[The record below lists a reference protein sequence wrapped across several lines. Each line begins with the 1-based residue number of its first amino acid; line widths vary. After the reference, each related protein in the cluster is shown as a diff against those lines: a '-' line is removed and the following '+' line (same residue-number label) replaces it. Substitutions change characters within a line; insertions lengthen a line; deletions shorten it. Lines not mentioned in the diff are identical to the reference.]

1 MGGKHL
7 VTTCILSK
15 NGYSISTKALIDCR
29 ANGFIFIDTLCA
41 KDIAQYLGLKTRRLP
56 QPATVKGYDGKSEN
70 AITHFLLLHLTVD
83 GRRFYNTPLLI
94 LDLGSHDL
102 ILGRKWLASFKILV
116 DCHNHCLCW
125 PSHLQP
131 SHSVVKEIT
140 VPRQGLLPRRDLQN
154 YQEDADARDQAFE
167 EEDRVLGI
175 STMAPIPGPA
185 LVTANSPDSDT
196 DSPGDSGTELE
207 LDPDSSTDYSD
218 NESDRTLPLSQP
230 ATKTKDLRST
240 PVARANPKPKTI
252 HLWDT
257 HENLHKMENNLKGIE
272 KPPVLPYNKKTFQAP
287 QTPYLIDICAINAAG
302 FHYNLMRPEN
312 ELFSTS
318 LYEIDRILDSRQ
330 EVEDREPQ
338 IPEAYK
344 AFEDIVS
351 KEASDT
357 LPPHRIYDHQ
367 IHLDQPNTL
376 GFSPLYK
383 MTTLELEETKRYLLD
398 NLSKG
403 FIEPSQSPFAAPIL
417 FVKKADGRLRFCI
430 DFQKLNDL
438 TRKDRYPLPL
448 IDELLARVSK
458 AKVFTKLDIR
468 QAFHRIRMHP
478 DSEELITFQTH
489 YGTYKCK
496 VLPFGL
502 TNGPA
507 TYQHYMNDVLFDYLD
522 DFCTAYLD
530 DILIYSENE
539 LDHEA
544 HVKKVL
550 QRLRDTGLQV
560 DLRKCEFNVT
570 RTKYLGFIITT
581 DGIEVDPEKVSA
593 VVNWQT
599 PSNVQGIQSFLG
611 FCNFYRRFIPEYGKI
626 AKPLVQLTKTGIAFQ
641 FNRKCWDAFEELKAR
656 LTSAPVLRHY
666 DPELESMIETDA
678 SDRVLAGMLSQL
690 HPDGEWYLVAYYSKT
705 MAPAEC
711 NYEIHDKEMLAVVK
725 SLDQWRPELQGTA
738 NRIKVYT
745 DHKAL
750 EYFMTTKQLTAW
762 QARWAEALSEYYFM
776 IMYWAGKQNTKA
788 DALTQRDN
796 EVAAQDGIKTQYQTR
811 AFLSQDQVD
820 PQVLRD
826 LGIDITE
833 IDLLPIE
840 GDTLEEPIGLVDRI
854 LRANRDSES
863 LGALRAQALST
874 DPGEFTLEDELLL
887 CAGRLVV
894 PKVDNLPTALIK
906 EAHDQVSS
914 AHPGRDKIYHL
925 LRPRYFWTGMRADI
939 DRYIH
944 NCHLCRKTCVPWD
957 KTPGF
962 LHPLPIPERPWR
974 HITVDFKSQPKD
986 KHGFDNICVVVDRL
1000 SKQSISIPCYKTV
1013 TAEQLA
1019 QLFIQYIYRYYGPP
1033 DSIVSDRGP
1042 QFVSTFWN
1050 AFCTTLRTKLKLSTA
1065 NHPQTDGQTEIMNQ
1079 YLDQRLRPFINF
1091 YQDNWSELLP
1101 LMDYAQLTLP
1111 HSSLGTMSPYELLN
1125 GYPPRTSF
1133 DWTPPS
1139 NAPANASIKLSQ
1151 ERARAVASHMEQA
1164 LEKGRES
1171 IRKAQEKK
1179 ECDVNAYRRPVD
1191 FGVRDKVWVTTKH

>member
-1 MGGKHL
+1 
-7 VTTCILSK
+7 
-15 NGYSISTKALIDCR
+15 
-29 ANGFIFIDTLCA
+29 
-41 KDIAQYLGLKTRRLP
+41 
-56 QPATVKGYDGKSEN
+56 
-70 AITHFLLLHLTVD
+70 
-83 GRRFYNTPLLI
+83 
-94 LDLGSHDL
+94 
-102 ILGRKWLASFKILV
+102 
-116 DCHNHCLCW
+116 
-125 PSHLQP
+125 
-131 SHSVVKEIT
+131 
-140 VPRQGLLPRRDLQN
+140 
-154 YQEDADARDQAFE
+154 
-167 EEDRVLGI
+167 
-175 STMAPIPGPA
+175 
-185 LVTANSPDSDT
+185 
-196 DSPGDSGTELE
+196 
-207 LDPDSSTDYSD
+207 
-218 NESDRTLPLSQP
+218 
-230 ATKTKDLRST
+230 
-240 PVARANPKPKTI
+240 
-252 HLWDT
+252 
-257 HENLHKMENNLKGIE
+257 
-272 KPPVLPYNKKTFQAP
+272 
-287 QTPYLIDICAINAAG
+287 
-302 FHYNLMRPEN
+302 
-312 ELFSTS
+312 
-318 LYEIDRILDSRQ
+318 
-330 EVEDREPQ
+330 VEDREPQ
-338 IPEAYK
+338 VPDAYRE
-344 AFEDIVS
+344 FEDVFS

-357 LPPHRIYDHQ
+357 LPPHRLYDHQ

-430 DFQKLNDL
+430 DFRKLNDL

-448 IDELLARVSK
+448 IDELLARVSR

-478 DSEELITFQTH
+478 DSEELTTFRTR

-507 TYQHYMNDVLFDYLD
+507 TYQRYMNDVLFDYLD

-550 QRLRDTGLQV
+550 QRLRDAGLQV
-560 DLRKCEFNVT
+560 DIKKCEFNVT

-599 PSNVQGIQSFLG
+599 PSNVRGIQSFLG

-641 FNRKCWDAFEELKAR
+641 FDRKCWNAFEELKAR

-666 DPELESMIETDA
+666 NPELESMIETDA
-678 SDRVLAGMLSQL
+678 SDGVLAGVLSQL
-690 HPDGEWYLVAYYSKT
+690 HPDSEWYPVAYYSKT

-750 EYFMTTKQLTAW
+750 EYFMTTKQLTAR

-776 IMYWAGKQNTKA
+776 IMYRAGKQNAKA
-788 DALTQRDN
+788 DALTRRDD
-796 EVAAQDGIKTQYQTR
+796 EVAVQDGTKTQYRTR

-840 GDTLEEPIGLVDRI
+840 GDTFEEPIGLVDRI

-863 LGALRAQALST
+863 LGALRAQALSA

-887 CAGRLVV
+887 YAGRLVV

-906 EAHDQVSS
+906 EAHDQVST
-914 AHPGRDKIYHL
+914 AHPGRDKTYHL

-939 DRYIH
+939 DRYIR
-944 NCHLCRKTCVPWD
+944 NCHLCRKTCVPRD

-986 KHGFDNICVVVDRL
+986 KYGFDNICVIVDRL

-1019 QLFIQYIYRYYGPP
+1019 QLFIQYVYRYYGPP

-1050 AFCTTLRTKLKLSTA
+1050 AFCTILGTKLKLSTA

-1079 YLDQRLRPFINF
+1079 YLDQRLRPFVNY

-1133 DWTPPS
+1133 DWAPPS
-1139 NAPANASIKLSQ
+1139 NAPANASVKLSQ
-1151 ERARAVASHMEQA
+1151 ERARAVASRMEQA

-1179 ECDVNAYRRPVD
+1179 ERDVNAHRRPVD
-1191 FGVRDKVWVTTKH
+1191 FGVKDKVWVTTKHWRSQRPSRKLGHQMEGPFEVLEQVGNSFRLKLPASMRIHDVFSPDRLRRAANDPLPGQANEQPAPIQITSDEEWEIQDILAVKQVRGKLLYRASWVGYDEDLEWYPASNFKYSPHKLRDFHAANQDKNLPGPPRLLDQWIKAWENGRDNYDELDDDRPIPHARKRPKGL